1 MKIIMPQLDYYRR
14 LQKPLMD
21 SIFIFNYSS
30 TSCDLIMKFIWKRLD
45 SDNKEWRRILKTLH
59 LIEYLTK
66 NGAPRCVGEFR
77 DAIFKVRSFSD
88 FFLVEGG

>member
-1 MKIIMPQLDYYRR
+1 
-14 LQKPLMD
+14 
-21 SIFIFNYSS
+21 
-30 TSCDLIMKFIWKRLD
+30 MKFIWKRLD

-88 FFLVEGG
+88 FFLVEGGQDKGAAGININIFYLVRDKTKTLVDLLTNEK

>member
-1 MKIIMPQLDYYRR
+1 
-14 LQKPLMD
+14 
-21 SIFIFNYSS
+21 
-30 TSCDLIMKFIWKRLD
+30 MKFIWKRLD